1 MISAAEKATDRRGP
15 EASTGGGDVTHHYA
29 RFGKEKLLAEWVSNA
44 TARSGS
50 ATGRQGNVAV
60 VVELA

>member
-29 RFGKEKLLAEWVSNA
+29 RFGKEKLLAE
-44 TARSGS
+44 
-50 ATGRQGNVAV
+50 
-60 VVELA
+60 